1 MSRLDPI
8 REIGG
13 RERGLPLSSG
23 DGPLVGASPVR
34 VSKGPSTLKMA
45 TPRRVHAEL
54 RRRILDGLIPPGAW
68 LRQEELAAELAVSR
82 MPVREALSLLGEEG
96 LVELMPHRGAR
107 VPALSLEE
115 LEEIYAARMGL
126 EGLAARHAA
135 LRIDAGALETLRLD
149 LPRLAALCAAG
160 ELETYLR
167 EDRAFMLDCY
177 AASGRP
183 RLVRQV
189 ESLRECAERYLRL
202 VFVQADHLRWLDY
215 SYQLF
220 QACAAHDGDA
230 AEAVAQD
237 ALSWTLAQAKSL
249 LGDRLEAVV

>member
-1 MSRLDPI
+1 MNAP
-8 REIGG
+8 
-13 RERGLPLSSG
+13 G
-23 DGPLVGASPVR
+23 DEPGVG
-34 VSKGPSTLKMA
+34 TQA
-45 TPRRVHAEL
+45 TTQRRVHAEL
-54 RRRILDGLIPPGAW
+54 RSRILEGSIPPGAW
-68 LRQEELAAELAVSR
+68 IRQEELAAELAVSR

-96 LVELMPHRGAR
+96 LVELLPHRGAR

-135 LRIDAGALETLRLD
+135 RLIDAGALEALRLE

-160 ELETYLR
+160 DPRVYLR
-167 EDRAFMLDCY
+167 EDRAFMLNCY
-177 AASGRP
+177 AAAGRP
-183 RLVRQV
+183 RLIREV
-189 ESLRECAERYLRL
+189 ESLREHAERYLRL

-237 ALSWTLAQAKSL
+237 ALRWTLAQAKAL
-249 LGDRLEAVV
+249 LGDRLEVAV

>member
-1 MSRLDPI
+1 MADGSVHGPFKGDVQVNAPEVDP
-8 REIGG
+8 
-13 RERGLPLSSG
+13 
-23 DGPLVGASPVR
+23 GAS
-34 VSKGPSTLKMA
+34 TQA
-45 TPRRVHAEL
+45 TTPRRVHAEL
-54 RRRILDGLIPPGAW
+54 RSRILDGSIPPGAW
-68 LRQEELAAELAVSR
+68 IRQEELAAELAVSR

-96 LVELMPHRGAR
+96 LVELLPHRGAR

-135 LRIDAGALETLRLD
+135 LRIDAGALEALRLE

-160 ELETYLR
+160 DLHVYLR
-167 EDRAFMLDCY
+167 EDRAFMLSCY

-183 RLVRQV
+183 RLIRQV
-189 ESLRECAERYLRL
+189 ESLREHAERYLRL

-237 ALSWTLAQAKSL
+237 ALRWTLAQAKSL
-249 LGDRLEAVV
+249 LGDRLRAAV

>member
-1 MSRLDPI
+1 MPCS
-8 REIGG
+8 
-13 RERGLPLSSG
+13 GLHQVNAPK
-23 DGPLVGASPVR
+23 GAR
-34 VSKGPSTLKMA
+34 VLGA
-45 TPRRVHAEL
+45 VTPRRVHAEL
-54 RRRILDGLIPPGAW
+54 RRRILDGSIPPGAW
-68 LRQEELAAELAVSR
+68 LRQEELATELAVSR
-82 MPVREALSLLGEEG
+82 MPVREALSLLGKEG
-96 LVELMPHRGAR
+96 LLELLPNRGAR

-135 LRIDAGALETLRLD
+135 LRIDAGALEALRLD

-160 ELETYLR
+160 ELEIYLR
-167 EDRAFMLDCY
+167 EDRDFMLNCY

-189 ESLRECAERYLRL
+189 ESLRERAERYLRL
-202 VFVQADHLRWLDY
+202 VFVRADHLRWLDY

-220 QACAAHDGDA
+220 QACAAHDGNA

-237 ALSWTLAQAKSL
+237 ALRWTLAQAKSL
-249 LGDRLEAVV
+249 LGDRLESVV